1 MEMKSKTERLNDFS
15 LLELT
20 QKYGESEALKIW
32 NSLQLIN
39 SMSNIVSQETLTSI
53 PEEVKENYKKVS

>member
-32 NSLQLIN
+32 NSLEHIKLLP
-39 SMSNIVSQETLTSI
+39 NIVSAEASVSI
-53 PEEVKENYKKVS
+53 PDDGER